1 MTSTRSPAPPHPHR
15 PALAAVAH
23 GPTVRRAAGRWRHDL
38 RTGRWSWSPETA
50 ALLGLPPRGGRPCGE
65 LLVHAVHPADR
76 PRASAAL
83 AGAERGRPFS
93 LQVRLSG
100 QDGLAQPAVLVGEP
114 WVDDAGGTQAVDG
127 LVAVL
132 STPPARPFHDEDR
145 VAGLEVEVEQL
156 RTAMA
161 SRAPIEQAKGILMLL
176 TGCGDRVAFDL
187 LAHISSNSHRKV
199 RDVALAIT
207 RSACGQE
214 PLPEDVRVLM
224 RDVCPPGPTGR

>member
-1 MTSTRSPAPPHPHR
+1 MTSTRSPALSRPHP
-15 PALAAVAH
+15 PAVVAAPGRA
-23 GPTVRRAAGRWRHDL
+23 VRRAAGRWHHDL

-50 ALLGLPPRGGRPCGE
+50 ALLGLPPGGRPCGE

-76 PRASAAL
+76 PRAGAAL

-93 LQVRLSG
+93 LQVRLCG
-100 QDGLAQPAVLVGEP
+100 RHGLAQAAVLIGEP
-114 WVDDAGGTQAVDG
+114 WVDETGRTEAVDG

-132 STPPARPFHDEDR
+132 STSPPRPSGDDDR
-145 VAGLEVEVEQL
+145 AADLELEVEQL

-199 RDVALAIT
+199 RDVALAIA
-207 RSACGQE
+207 RSASGQE
-214 PLPEDVRVLM
+214 PLPEDVRALM
-224 RDVCPPGPTGR
+224 RDVCPPARTGR